1 MIDKTKKK
9 TLYILSE
16 INTSRSFP
24 IYIMQSIGYKYSNSI
39 IKYESIDED
48 GSEVINAGRLIQ
60 TIGISIY
67 LIGNLDENLA
77 VIKKLKNT
85 KNPFTLF
92 TNIDTADIFG
102 AYVLESIDGTI
113 TDGADSLI
121 VNVQIVEYRKTKLR
135 RRNFTL
141 AESKNL
147 DNLLNFLRNQNQID
161 KR

>member
-1 MIDKTKKK
+1 MAETKTK
-9 TLYILSE
+9 TLYTLSE
-16 INTSRSFP
+16 VNTARSFP
-24 IYIMQSIGYKYSNSI
+24 VYIVQSIGYAYSNSV

-60 TIGISIY
+60 SVRISIY
-67 LIGNLDENLA
+67 LVGDLKTNMA
-77 VIKKLKNT
+77 FIKKLKNT

-102 AYVLESIDGTI
+102 TYILESIDGTF
-113 TDGADSLI
+113 TDGADSLMI
-121 VNVQIVEYRKTKLR
+121 NVTIVEYNKTKLR

-147 DNLLNFLRNQNQID
+147 DSMLNFLRNQNQID